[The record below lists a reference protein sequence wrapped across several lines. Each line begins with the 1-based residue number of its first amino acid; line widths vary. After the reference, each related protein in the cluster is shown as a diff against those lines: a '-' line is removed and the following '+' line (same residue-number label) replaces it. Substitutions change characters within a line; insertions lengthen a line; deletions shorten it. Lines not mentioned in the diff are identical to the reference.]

1 MAITIKITKST
12 GTTTTVKVGKNG
24 ELIKESKQ

>member
-12 GTTTTVKVGKNG
+12 GATTTVKVGTKG
-24 ELIKESKQ
+24 ELIKEDK